1 MGPVYIEAG
10 TSRDYGEGLLYKSA
24 DGSPEEVWGAVRN
37 GAVIVSEPLASRLD
51 LPSRDGTITLYTNQ
65 GPRIFD
71 VAGIY
76 YDYATSEGTVIMAI
90 EDYRRFWDDDAVT
103 GLAVHL
109 EPGVDADRVAR
120 DLEERSAP
128 MQQVLVRPNRA
139 LREAALVVFDRT
151 FAITG
156 ALQMLATIVAFIG
169 VLSALLS
176 LQLDKQR
183 QLGIL
188 RAVGLTAREL
198 WGLVLLETGLM
209 GTVAGL
215 LAMPAGYV
223 ISLILIY
230 VINRRSFGWTL
241 QMLIEPMP
249 FLQALAVAVVA
260 AILAGIYP
268 AYRMGR
274 MITAEA
280 LRFE

>member
-1 MGPVYIEAG
+1 M
-10 TSRDYGEGLLYKSA
+10 
-24 DGSPEEVWGAVRN
+24 
-37 GAVIVSEPLASRLD
+37 IVSEPLASRLD
-51 LPSRDGTITLYTNQ
+51 LPSRDGRITLYTNQ
-65 GPRIFD
+65 GPRSFR

-109 EPGVDADRVAR
+109 EPGVDLDRVAR

-128 MQQVLVRPNRA
+128 VQRVLVRPNQA

-241 QMLIEPMP
+241 QMLVEPMP

-274 MITAEA
+274 MVAAEA